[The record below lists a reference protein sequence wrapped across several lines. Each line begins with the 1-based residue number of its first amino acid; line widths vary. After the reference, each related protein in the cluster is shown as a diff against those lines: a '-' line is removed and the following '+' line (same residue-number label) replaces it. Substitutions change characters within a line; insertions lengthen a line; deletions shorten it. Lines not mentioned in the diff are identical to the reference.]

1 MRKFFG
7 LMLFTALMAFN
18 SQAQVLW
25 EEGTHYRVIA
35 DEASKEKNITEFFSF
50 WCPHCYNFEPIVAEI
65 KKKKSNDVKFVKVH
79 VNFMR
84 SAGPDVQDMASQAM
98 MVGRA
103 LNKDVEV
110 NGAIFSHIHRD
121 RKLIASKEDLQAIL
135 ARTGITA
142 EQFDKAWDSFAVKGM
157 MGKNAKLINEFRRHV
172 SGVPNFI
179 VNGKYQATFQRG
191 MSADDMVDLIVW
203 LSELD

>member
-7 LMLFTALMAFN
+7 LMLLTAMMAFN

-35 DEASKEKNITEFFSF
+35 DEASEEKNITEFFSF

-65 KKKKSNDVKFVKVH
+65 KKKKANDVKFVKVH

-135 ARTGITA
+135 ARTGVTT

>member
-1 MRKFFG
+1 
-7 LMLFTALMAFN
+7 MLFTALMAFN